1 MAVKTV
7 ILTLNGQ
14 DYTLTYDSSEKA
26 YKKQFNAPSVTSFN
40 ENTDHQF
47 HPTVVATDEAGNSTT
62 ATISEFSTLG
72 LRVKEKDAPTIS
84 VTYPAANAFIATSKP
99 TIKWTVKDTG
109 SGIDTSTIG
118 IKIDSGSVVTSGITT
133 TAVTGG
139 YSCEYTPTAALAE
152 GSHTLT
158 FSVSDNDGNA
168 ATAATVTFKID
179 TVPPT
184 ANVSAPVD
192 GLVTNNRSVAFNFNT
207 NDATSSPVTATYQVD
222 SNSAVEVTVDSSGNG
237 SGTIELPNT
246 EGSHTIKFV
255 FTDSAGKST
264 TVTRTVTLDTVAPVI
279 SEITFTPNPV
289 DAGATLIITVK
300 VSD

>member
-26 YKKQFNAPSVTSFN
+26 YKKQLNAPSVTSFN